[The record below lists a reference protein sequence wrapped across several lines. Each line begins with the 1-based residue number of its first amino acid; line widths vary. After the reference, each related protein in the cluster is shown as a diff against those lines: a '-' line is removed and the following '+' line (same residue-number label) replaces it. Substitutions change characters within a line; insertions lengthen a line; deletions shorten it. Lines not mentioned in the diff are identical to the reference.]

1 MNTEDISKQLTELQ
15 ISIGAY
21 RAETSAQSTIT
32 NARLESI
39 DNHLKDLNG
48 KVASHEKR
56 LNDADTSHAVDVANE
71 ANYDTNRAKNCPQ
84 LQRIENLEKDKVV
97 KLGVKQFL
105 IGTVGI
111 VSIMLGIA
119 FTSVKI
125 AEYYNNKNQQ
135 ELIDTIKQQIENENT
150 E

>member
-21 RAETSAQSTIT
+21 RSENSAQNFIT
-32 NARLESI
+32 NNRLESI
-39 DNHLKDLNG
+39 DNHLKTLNG

-56 LNDADTSHAVDVANE
+56 LNDADTTHAVDKANDDS
-71 ANYDTNRAKNCPQ
+71 YDKNRDKNCPQ

-135 ELIDTIKQQIENENT
+135 ELIETIKQEINEDN
-150 E
+150 